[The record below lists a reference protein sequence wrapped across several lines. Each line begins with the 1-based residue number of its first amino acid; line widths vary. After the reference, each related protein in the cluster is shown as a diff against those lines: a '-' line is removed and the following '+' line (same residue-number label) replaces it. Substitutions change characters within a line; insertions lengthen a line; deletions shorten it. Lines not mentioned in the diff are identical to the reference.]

1 MRKQLTVFVRLVV
14 LALSALLLLSL
25 GACQKPAA
33 PEEPTDDT
41 NPTPDTPNPDGGE
54 TPTPDGTDDTD
65 VTTPDGDTLT
75 PDAERYNPHADRAN
89 GQTDITLREYSIV
102 SGTLL
107 QPDADDAAV
116 PVGLAEAVNR
126 YMTQYDAIGVEGA
139 VTNFQQSGGYRD
151 VIRINTEAVM
161 AYVSV
166 PSQLESTISSW
177 ENASDYYKLNIMMPI
192 NRDSHDYVLLDDEN
206 FGHIQTDASG
216 KYLTHSTSDKVY
228 YMVPTEGWT
237 EYIWDMVEDI
247 LEKYDVDSI
256 TFEEPEMWYAS
267 GYSDGF
273 KEEWEDYYG
282 EPWQDQKASPEAML
296 KTMRLKVYLFDRA
309 LSTIAQRMHKI
320 APDTKLYVASHSTA
334 SYTSIAI
341 TAGLNSYLATGEI
354 DGVIGQTWTNTS
366 VVPVNIDGTSR
377 TVAYENAYLGYASY
391 AGASGNLDLF
401 AITDTMADGDWEE
414 SRAHPVYHSTLVA
427 ALMQSEIH
435 RFEASVW
442 PSRGFS
448 AVTSEY
454 RTEQLNCFEALNEM
468 SGKAI
473 TTSAGTPG
481 ITYLL
486 SDSLSWQ
493 TGSSSW
499 ALSNKDSYYGVTMPL
514 VSDGIPLRV
523 QSMENVK
530 SAKDLEDVTLLIIS
544 WDCQKPLEEVVVD
557 SIVEWIKDGGTALY
571 VGGHD
576 KFEESD
582 AEWWADYG
590 TPLQALLDKLG
601 LDVTVT
607 APGMKK
613 TTKAS
618 WNGSKATEAA
628 VGMTLQTKYA
638 SFYAGFEGAD
648 VNPLMQVGDTVYAV
662 EQTAGKG
669 TLIAV
674 GIPSAVYAQQVGGT
688 AAMRAL
694 AAYAC
699 ESAPY
704 EYVSAT
710 LSWTKRGR
718 IVAAH
723 SFADDNVLVGKFID
737 LFDPTLPIIE
747 YKQLN
752 ANDEALLCDI
762 SEADLSIPRILY
774 SGGSHMCAPV
784 EAADKTMLLIS
795 GPAGTTIST
804 RIACRNGLYPQ
815 SVSAKGTDGVGVN
828 VHYVWDN
835 ETDSLLVQILGT
847 PEGVQITVEWG
858 TKAVEDTKPM
868 ITEEIKIKTNNSNQD
883 AALIYRNTAAAN
895 SSFRYADAT
904 AQLIYKIDLS
914 LFRNALIS
922 MDIKQNYLIAYSTD
936 AKSWTTLA
944 DYSKTEGYNGTL
956 QGGGNDT
963 IITLSAAAL
972 NGSDVVYIRISDCN
986 PGDGWGGTIA
996 SLSITYQRYEDE
1008 DPITLEE
1015 FLGGA
1020 AEKEEDD
1027 APSVDTSGFEALN
1040 VDYASKYKNREKLVL
1055 DINSA
1060 NDADEEYL
1068 VSNTG
1073 SSNTACRY
1081 TDLKAELVYCFDL
1094 LDFED
1099 AVVVATVS
1107 QNYLVQV
1114 SEDGKTWTTIQDYQ
1128 AVSGTRLEGGS
1139 NKATIGIAA
1148 SKYAK
1153 KGDYLYIR
1161 FANADTQSGWGT
1173 ALHKLEI
1180 YYED

>member
-1 MRKQLTVFVRLVV
+1 MKKQISLFLRLVV

-25 GACQKPAA
+25 GACQKP
-33 PEEPTDDT
+33 EEPKDPSSGDDPT
-41 NPTPDTPNPDGGE
+41 PPPDGDTPDPTPDDG
-54 TPTPDGTDDTD
+54 DGDA
-65 VTTPDGDTLT
+65 VTPDGDTLT
-75 PDAERYNPHADRAN
+75 PTEERYNPHADRAN

-102 SGTLL
+102 DGTLL
-107 QPDADDAAV
+107 QPDADDSAV
-116 PVGLAEAVNR
+116 PAGLTEAINK
-126 YMTQYDAIGVEGA
+126 YMTQYDALGVPGS

-166 PSQLESTISSW
+166 PSQLESTVSSW
-177 ENASDYYKLNIMMPI
+177 EAVSDYYKLNIMMPI
-192 NRDSHDYVLLDDEN
+192 NRDSHDYVLQDDDY
-206 FGHIQTDASG
+206 FGHIQTDAAG

-237 EYIWDMVEDI
+237 EYIWGMVETI
-247 LEKYDVDSI
+247 LEKYEVESI

-296 KTMRLKVYLFDRA
+296 KTMRLKVYLFDRL
-309 LSTIAQRMHKI
+309 LSEIAQRMHEM
-320 APDTKLYVASHSTA
+320 APETKLYVASHSTA
-334 SYTSIAI
+334 SYTSISI

-366 VVPVNIDGTSR
+366 VVPINIDGTSR

-391 AGASGNLDLF
+391 AGASGKLDLF

-414 SRAHPVYHSTLVA
+414 SRAHPVYHATLVA
-427 ALMQSEIH
+427 ALMQPEIH

-442 PSRGFS
+442 PSRGFGN
-448 AVTSEY
+448 VTSEY

-468 SGKAI
+468 SGKAMI
-473 TTSAGTPG
+473 TSAGTPG

-493 TGSSSW
+493 TGSSAWS
-499 ALSNKDSYYGVTMPL
+499 LSSKDGYYGVTAPL
-514 VSDGIPLRV
+514 VRDGIPLRV

-530 SAKDLEDVTLLIIS
+530 SAEDLGDVTLLLIS
-544 WDCQKPLEEVVVD
+544 WDCQKPLDEVVVD
-557 SIVEWIKDGGTALY
+557 SIATWIKNGGVALY

-582 AEWWADYG
+582 AEWWAEYG
-590 TPLQALLDKLG
+590 SPLQALIDKLG
-601 LDVTVT
+601 LDITVS
-607 APGMKK
+607 APGLKK
-613 TTKAS
+613 SAKAI
-618 WNGSKATEAA
+618 WYGSSDTEAA

-648 VNPLMQVGDTVYAV
+648 VNPLMEVGDTVLAI

-674 GIPSAVYAQQVGGT
+674 GIPSAAYSQQVGGT

-699 ESAPY
+699 ESTDY
-704 EYVSAT
+704 EYASTT

-723 SFADDNVLVGKFID
+723 SFADDNVLVGSFID
-737 LFDPTLPIIE
+737 LFDPELPIIE
-747 YKQLN
+747 YKALN
-752 ANDEALLCDI
+752 ANEEALLCDI
-762 SEADLSIPRILY
+762 SEADLSVPRILY

-784 EAADKTMLLIS
+784 ETADKTMLLIS

-815 SVSAKGTDGVGVN
+815 SVTAKGTDGRGMNVN
-828 VHYVWDN
+828 YVWNN
-835 ETDSLLVQILGT
+835 ETDSLLVQILGD
-847 PEGVQITVEWG
+847 PSGAQITVTWG
-858 TKAVEDTKPM
+858 TSAIEDTKPM
-868 ITEEIKIKTNNSNQD
+868 ITEEIQIKTNSQNLD
-883 AALIYRNTAAAN
+883 AALIHRNSAAAN
-895 SSFRYADAT
+895 TSFRFADGSG
-904 AQLIYKIDLS
+904 QLIYKIDLS
-914 LFRNALIS
+914 RFRNALVS
-922 MDIKQNYLIAYSTD
+922 MNIKQNYLVAYSTD
-936 AKSWTTLA
+936 DKNWTTIA

-956 QGGGNDT
+956 MGGGNDT
-963 IITLSAAAL
+963 IVTLSAAEVGDA
-972 NGSDVVYIRISDCN
+972 DVVYIRISDCN
-986 PGDGWGGTIA
+986 PGDGWGGTIS

-1008 DPITLEE
+1008 DPVELLPPEDE
-1015 FLGGA
+1015 D
-1020 AEKEEDD
+1020 EKEEDK
-1027 APSVDTSGFEALN
+1027 VDTSGFEPLN
-1040 VDYASKYKNREKLVL
+1040 VDYASKYKDRAKLVL
-1055 DINSA
+1055 EVNANST
-1060 NDADEEYL
+1060 DDEEYI
-1068 VSNTG
+1068 VKNSAAANA
-1073 SSNTACRY
+1073 ACRY
-1081 TDLKAELVYCFDL
+1081 TDLEMELIYCFDL

-1114 SEDGKTWTTIQDYQ
+1114 SADGKSWVTVQDFA
-1128 AVSGTRLEGGS
+1128 AVNGGRQDGSS
-1139 NKATIGIAA
+1139 NKATVGMAA

-1153 KGDYLYIR
+1153 NGDYLYVR
-1161 FANADTQSGWGT
+1161 FANADTKTGWGT
-1173 ALHKLEI
+1173 AVHKLEI